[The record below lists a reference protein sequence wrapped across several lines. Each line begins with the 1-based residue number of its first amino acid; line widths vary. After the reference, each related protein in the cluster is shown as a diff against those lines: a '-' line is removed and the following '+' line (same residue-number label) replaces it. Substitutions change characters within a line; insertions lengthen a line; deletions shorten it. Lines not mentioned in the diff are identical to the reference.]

1 MYSEVSALIPAR
13 SFYDLKRRPLF
24 NSFAVGLLVAVVHL
38 TYNAI
43 TRVEHP
49 GDFVWALRAAYTIS
63 HGIDTYAFTPDP
75 AFVAYPLPV
84 AFFGFPLLWIVGR
97 APFFLAGTIFLS
109 ISAGLLTWGMLRAGE
124 ERRLIAILLSSPFWI
139 AVAVAQWSPLI
150 VAAWYIPVL
159 APLLVLVK
167 PQIALPVAFARKPS
181 NLGLLVAAM
190 ALLLSLAIYPTWPF
204 RFLQLVGP
212 YQAIVPAFM
221 LPFGPLLLLAALRF
235 RDERARLFLF
245 MSLVPQRT
253 VYDFLPL
260 WLVPKS
266 GRDLAIL
273 SSLSWIVGIVGIVTW
288 PEIVNHPEMQWA
300 VQLLYIPVLAMV
312 LWKPHRSPQNVATPS
327 AVAPVKLAGTN
338 S

>member
-1 MYSEVSALIPAR
+1 MNSQVSAFTSSR
-13 SFYDLKRRPLF
+13 SFYDLKKRPLF
-24 NSFAVGLLVAVVHL
+24 NSFAVGLLVATVHL
-38 TYNAI
+38 LYNAI

-84 AFFGFPLLWIVGR
+84 AFFGFPLLWVVGF

-124 ERRLIAILLSSPFWI
+124 ERRLLAILLSGPFWI

-181 NLGLLVAAM
+181 SLGLLVAAT
-190 ALLLSLAIYPTWPF
+190 ALLLSLVIYPTWPF
-204 RFLQLVGP
+204 RFLQLIGP
-212 YQAIVPAFM
+212 YQAIVPVLA

-235 RDERARLFLF
+235 RDERARLFLLMSF
-245 MSLVPQRT
+245 MPQRA

-260 WLVPKS
+260 WLVPKN
-266 GRDLAIL
+266 GRDLATL
-273 SSLSWIVGIVGIVTW
+273 TSLSWVIGIVGIVTW
-288 PEIVNHPEMQWA
+288 PEIVNHPDLGWA
-300 VQLLYIPVLAMV
+300 VHLIYLPLLVMI
-312 LWKPHRSPQNVATPS
+312 LWKPRHLQQNVSTPATVTS
-327 AVAPVKLAGTN
+327 AGLAATKP
-338 S
+338 